1 MFDMDLDWWEFILRA
16 AIVYA
21 VLLIMVRVAG
31 KRTIGQFSPFDL
43 LVVMI
48 LSEAV
53 SGSLTGSDGSV
64 QGGLLVAATLLG
76 LNTFVEM
83 LTSRSTRM
91 ERTLE
96 GAEALVGRHGVIFD
110 KVLKANRMTRSE
122 IEHALR
128 QADMKL
134 EEMDY
139 AILEADGTISVGKN
153 PPQLGEVIAQQ
164 VSESAAK

>member
-1 MFDMDLDWWEFILRA
+1 M
-16 AIVYA
+16 
-21 VLLIMVRVAG
+21 
-31 KRTIGQFSPFDL
+31 
-43 LVVMI
+43 
-48 LSEAV
+48 
-53 SGSLTGSDGSV
+53 
-64 QGGLLVAATLLG
+64 
-76 LNTFVEM
+76 EM